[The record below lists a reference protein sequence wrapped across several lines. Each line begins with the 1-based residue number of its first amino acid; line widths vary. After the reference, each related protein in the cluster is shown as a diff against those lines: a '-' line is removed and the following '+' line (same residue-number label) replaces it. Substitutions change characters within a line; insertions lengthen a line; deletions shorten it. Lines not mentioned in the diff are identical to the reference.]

1 MAYVTRQD
9 LSSNTDSSGA
19 HLCRR
24 MAVSTVLAAD
34 DECVVAVLN
43 DEARWIR

>member
-1 MAYVTRQD
+1 
-9 LSSNTDSSGA
+9 
-19 HLCRR
+19 

-43 DEARWIR
+43 DDEAIRIR